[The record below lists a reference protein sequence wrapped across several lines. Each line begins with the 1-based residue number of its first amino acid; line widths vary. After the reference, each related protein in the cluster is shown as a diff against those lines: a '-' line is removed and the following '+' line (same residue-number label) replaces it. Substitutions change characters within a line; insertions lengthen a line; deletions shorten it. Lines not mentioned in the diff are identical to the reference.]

1 MFQNLKGM
9 SNNSLIEYLLVTIK
23 AFKMFDSLT
32 FIIKKK
38 TKQNILTEKAN
49 NSGSNFERCFV

>member
-38 TKQNILTEKAN
+38 KKQIILTEKAN
-49 NSGSNFERCFV
+49 NSSSSFERCFV